1 MIACG
6 SGEDH
11 VYIYNMDTG
20 ATSSL
25 LLNQYKGEST
35 IIWCTRFIAPT
46 KHVSFVLSNPKNCH
60 R

>member
-6 SGEDH
+6 SSEDH

-35 IIWCTRFIAPT
+35 IIWCIRFIAST
-46 KHVSFVLSNPKNCH
+46 RHASLVRSDS
-60 R
+60 

>member
-6 SGEDH
+6 SSEDH

-25 LLNQYKGEST
+25 LLNQYKGR
-35 IIWCTRFIAPT
+35 IHHHLVHPLHCLHKARFAR
-46 KHVSFVLSNPKNCH
+46 SL
-60 R
+60 

>member
-35 IIWCTRFIAPT
+35 IIWCIRFIAST
-46 KHVSFVLSNPKNCH
+46 RHALSVRPDS
-60 R
+60 